1 MRPGPL
7 ITAMLCILT
16 APPAFAADAAERD
29 ILGFSPDGRYFA
41 FEQYGV
47 QDGSGFPYSEIF
59 IIDLEEDRWLEG
71 TPVRI
76 RLDDET
82 QSLGKAR
89 AEASGKAREYL
100 LSARIEDNAR
110 VLASNPVNQ
119 RTGNPQQL
127 VFRGFYAS
135 FGHLE
140 PIEPGEE
147 DVISL
152 DLEERVLPTPEG
164 CPVGDTPMSGFLL
177 KAKRGNEPFAEVH
190 RDDSIPKSRGCPLKY
205 SLSDAVAHAGE
216 DGRTQRLVALVNVF
230 SFGFE
235 GPDRRFIAIPVQ

>member
-119 RTGNPQQL
+119 RT
-127 VFRGFYAS
+127 
-135 FGHLE
+135 
-140 PIEPGEE
+140 
-147 DVISL
+147 
-152 DLEERVLPTPEG
+152 
-164 CPVGDTPMSGFLL
+164 
-177 KAKRGNEPFAEVH
+177 
-190 RDDSIPKSRGCPLKY
+190 
-205 SLSDAVAHAGE
+205 
-216 DGRTQRLVALVNVF
+216 
-230 SFGFE
+230 
-235 GPDRRFIAIPVQ
+235 